1 MDKAKDKMTENID
14 NMLSNIESTEALVRA
29 TATLLPHPIVA
40 KPTLTAA
47 TPDPNLTF
55 ANKSVSHSAR

>member
-1 MDKAKDKMTENID
+1 MTENID

-29 TATLLPHPIVA
+29 TTTFLPPPIVA
-40 KPTLTAA
+40 KPALTTAK
-47 TPDPNLTF
+47 PDPKITF